1 MSHVYQK
8 ILKYN
13 FIMPTTNAASAQNFV
28 PIKDIREGVII
39 LKSGGYRGVLMCSS
53 INFELKS
60 SDEQNAI
67 INGFQTFLNTLDF
80 SIQIV
85 VQSRK
90 IDIRPYLALLE
101 EKKKEE
107 QTELLRIQLREYMS
121 FIKTFTEN
129 TSIMTKSFY
138 IVVPYSQNSTKAA
151 QHLFSGF
158 ISHNKD
164 NQDEQVTGSEEI
176 FREARAQLQERMALV
191 ASSISTTG
199 VRAIALG
206 TEELIE
212 LFFRSFNPGEI
223 EDPIRLS

>member
-1 MSHVYQK
+1 MS
-8 ILKYN
+8 
-13 FIMPTTNAASAQNFV
+13 TTNATSAQNFV

-39 LKSGGYRGVLMCSS
+39 LKNGGYRGVLMCSS

-60 SDEQNAI
+60 SNEQNAI
-67 INGFQTFLNTLDF
+67 ISGFQTFLNTLDF

-90 IDIRPYLALLE
+90 IDIRPYLSLLE
-101 EKKKEE
+101 EKKKKQ

-129 TSIMTKSFY
+129 TNIMTKSFY
-138 IVVPYSQNSTKAA
+138 IVVPYSQNSTEAA

-158 ISHNKD
+158 VSHNK
-164 NQDEQVTGSEEI
+164 NKVSEQTTGSEEI
-176 FREARAQLQERMALV
+176 FKEARTQLQERMALV

-199 VRAIALG
+199 VRTISLG